1 MAESC
6 VQDARRLLPLQT
18 ECDDPAL
25 RGDKAA
31 KAVSGGC
38 RLVPPEGQFV
48 TSDSPIAVPDILY
61 GRQMSGL
68 T

>member
-1 MAESC
+1 VAESC
-6 VQDARRLLPLQT
+6 VQDARRLLPRQI

-31 KAVSGGC
+31 KAVSGRC
-38 RLVPPEGQFV
+38 RLVPVEGQFV
-48 TSDSPIAVPDILY
+48 TSDSPIVVLDIPY

-68 T
+68 A

>member
-31 KAVSGGC
+31 RAVSGRC
-38 RLVPPEGQFV
+38 RLVPTQGRFV
-48 TSDSPIAVPDILY
+48 TSDSPIVVRDIPY